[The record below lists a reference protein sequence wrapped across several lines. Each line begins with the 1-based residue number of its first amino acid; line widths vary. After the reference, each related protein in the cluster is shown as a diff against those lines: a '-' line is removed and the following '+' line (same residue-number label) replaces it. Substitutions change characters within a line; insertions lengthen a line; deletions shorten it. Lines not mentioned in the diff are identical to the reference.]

1 MLKIVKKT
9 EADVRQKVLINIAGI
24 VAALLAA
31 ALFLAVAGFN
41 PLQVYISMVSGAFG
55 SSYRISQTVI
65 NAVPLIILSLG
76 IAIAFRMKFWN
87 IGAEGQILMGGFLG
101 SYFAYN
107 FTQLP
112 KPLLLLLMLLAGT
125 VGGALWALLPAW
137 LKVRFHANESIT
149 TLMLNYVAL
158 KWIQYLAAGPWKDPA
173 ASGYPRM
180 PRFEEQAI
188 LPNLFGVHIGWVI
201 ALVLVVVVYLFLN
214 YSKKGFE
221 IAIIG
226 ESENTA
232 RYAGINIGRTALLA
246 VCLSGALCG
255 LTGIIQA
262 SAVNNELSSTLANGI
277 GYTAII
283 TTWLSGLSAPVI
295 VLVCTL
301 FAALTQGAS
310 YIQTAFGIPA
320 AAASVL
326 QALILFFVLG
336 SDFFTKYKFV
346 WQKQTHNAKEEQ

>member
-9 EADVRQKVLINIAGI
+9 EATIKQKIAINIAGI
-24 VAALLAA
+24 FAALTAA
-31 ALFLAVAGFN
+31 ALFLAFSGFH
-41 PLQVYISMVSGAFG
+41 PLQVYISMLEGALG

-65 NAVPLIILSLG
+65 QAVPLIILSLG
-76 IAIAFRMKFWN
+76 IDIAFRMKFWN

-107 FTQLP
+107 FSQLP
-112 KPLLLLLMLLAGT
+112 KPALLLLMLAAGA
-125 VGGALWALLPAW
+125 VGGAVWAFIPAW
-137 LKVRFHANESIT
+137 LKVKFHANESIT

-158 KWIQYLAAGPWKDPA
+158 KWIEYLSAGPWKDPA
-173 ASGYPRM
+173 AFGYPRM
-180 PRFEEQAI
+180 PRFTENAI
-188 LPNLFGVHIGWVI
+188 LPNVFGVHIGWII

-214 YSKKGFE
+214 NTKKGFE
-221 IAIIG
+221 IAILG

-232 RYAGINIGRTALLA
+232 RYAGISIGKTVLLA

-262 SAVNNELSSTLANGI
+262 SAVNNEMSSALANGI

-295 VLVCTL
+295 VLVCGL
-301 FAALTQGAS
+301 FAILTQGAS
-310 YIQTAFGIPA
+310 YIQTAFGIPS

-346 WQKQTHNAKEEQ
+346 WQKSEHQTKEGK

>member
-9 EADVRQKVLINIAGI
+9 EATMKQKVLINIAGI
-24 VAALLAA
+24 VAALVAA
-31 ALFLAVAGFN
+31 ALFLAVAGFH
-41 PLQVYISMVSGAFG
+41 PLQVYVSMVDGAFG

-65 NAVPLIILSLG
+65 KAVPLIILSLG

-87 IGAEGQILMGGFLG
+87 IGAEGQILMGGFFG
-101 SYFAYN
+101 SYFAYY

-112 KPLLLLLMLLAGT
+112 KPLLLLVMLLAGAI
-125 VGGALWALLPAW
+125 GGGLWALIPAW
-137 LKVRFHANESIT
+137 LKVRFHASESIT

-158 KWIQYLAAGPWKDPA
+158 KWIEYLAAGPWKDPA
-173 ASGYPRM
+173 AMGYPRM
-180 PRFEEQAI
+180 PRFDGQAI

-221 IAIIG
+221 IAILG

-232 RYAGINIGRTALLA
+232 RYAGIPIGKTVLIA

-255 LTGIIQA
+255 LAGIIQA
-262 SAVNNELSSTLANGI
+262 SAVNNELSATLANGI

-283 TTWLSGLSAPVI
+283 TTWLSGLSAPII
-295 VLVCTL
+295 VLVCVL

-320 AAASVL
+320 AAASIL

-346 WQKQTHNAKEEQ
+346 WQKQGQKGKGEK

>member
-9 EADVRQKVLINIAGI
+9 EATMQQKVCIQILG
-24 VAALLAA
+24 VVVALLTV
-31 ALFLAVAGFN
+31 ALFLAVAGFQ
-41 PLQVYISMVSGAFG
+41 PLQVYMAMVDGAFG
-55 SSYRISQTVI
+55 SGYRISQTVI
-65 NAVPLIILSLG
+65 NTIPLVILSLG

-87 IGAEGQILMGGFLG
+87 IGAEGQILMGGFFG
-101 SYFAYN
+101 SYFAYH
-107 FTQLP
+107 FTTLP

-125 VGGALWALLPAW
+125 VGGALWAFFPAW
-137 LKVRFHANESIT
+137 LKAKFHANESIT

-158 KWIQYLAAGPWKDPA
+158 KWIEYLASGPWKDPTA
-173 ASGYPRM
+173 LGYPRM
-180 PRFEEQAI
+180 PRFDEQAI

-201 ALVLVVVVYLFLN
+201 AVILVVVVYLFLN

-221 IAIIG
+221 IAILG

-232 RYAGINIGRTALLA
+232 RYAGININRTVLLA

-295 VLVCTL
+295 VIVCTL

-320 AAASVL
+320 AAASII

-336 SDFFTKYKFV
+336 SDFFTKYKIV
-346 WQKQTHNAKEEQ
+346 LQKQHHAKEEI

>member
-9 EADVRQKVLINIAGI
+9 EADVKQKLLIHVAGI

-41 PLQVYISMVSGAFG
+41 PLQVYISMINGAFG

-188 LPNLFGVHIGWVI
+188 LPNLCGVHIGWVI
-201 ALVLVVVVYLFLN
+201 ALILVVVVYLFLN

-232 RYAGINIGRTALLA
+232 RYAGINIGRTALIA

-310 YIQTAFGIPA
+310 YIQTAFGIPS

-336 SDFFTKYKFV
+336 SDFFTKYKFI
-346 WQKQTHNAKEEQ
+346 WQKQIHNAKEEQ

>member
-1 MLKIVKKT
+1 MLKIIKKA
-9 EADVRQKVLINIAGI
+9 EATLKQKIVINVLGI
-24 VAALLAA
+24 LCALLTA
-31 ALFLAVAGFN
+31 ALFLALGGFN
-41 PLQVYISMVSGAFG
+41 PLDVYISMVNGAFG
-55 SSYRISQTVI
+55 SNYRISQTVL

-107 FTQLP
+107 FTQMP
-112 KPLLLLLMLLAGT
+112 KSVLLLVMLLAGAA
-125 VGGALWALLPAW
+125 GGAVWALIPAW

-149 TLMLNYVAL
+149 TLMMNYVAL
-158 KWIQYLAAGPWKDPA
+158 KWIEYLAADPWKDPKA
-173 ASGYPRM
+173 MGYPRM

-201 ALVLVVVVYLFLN
+201 ALVLVVAVYLFLN

-221 IAIIG
+221 IAILG

-232 RYAGINIGRTALLA
+232 RYAGINIGKTVLIA
-246 VCLSGALCG
+246 VALSGALCG

-262 SAVNNELSSTLANGI
+262 SAVNNELSATLANGI

-283 TTWLSGLSAPVI
+283 TTWLSGLSAPMI
-295 VLVCTL
+295 VVVCVL

-310 YIQTAFGIPA
+310 YIQTAFGIPS
-320 AAASVL
+320 AAASIL

-336 SDFFTKYKFV
+336 SDFFTKYKVV
-346 WQKQTHNAKEEQ
+346 WQRQSHSAKEEK

>member
-1 MLKIVKKT
+1 MK
-9 EADVRQKVLINIAGI
+9 QKVLINIAGI
-24 VAALLAA
+24 VTALLAA

-41 PLQVYISMVSGAFG
+41 PLQVYVSMVSGAFG

-107 FTQLP
+107 FAQLP

-125 VGGALWALLPAW
+125 VGGALWALFPAW

-188 LPNLFGVHIGWVI
+188 LPNLCGVHIGWVI
-201 ALVLVVVVYLFLN
+201 ALILVVVVYVFLN

-310 YIQTAFGIPA
+310 YIQTAFGIPS

-346 WQKQTHNAKEEQ
+346 WQKQTHNVKEEQ